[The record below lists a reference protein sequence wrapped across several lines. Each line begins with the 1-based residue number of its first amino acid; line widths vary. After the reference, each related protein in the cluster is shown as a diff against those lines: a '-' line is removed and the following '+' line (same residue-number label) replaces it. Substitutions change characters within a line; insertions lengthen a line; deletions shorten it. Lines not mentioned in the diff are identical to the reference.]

1 MKPKNQPPPENCPNC
16 GEDVPRNALAC
27 PGCGSDYNT
36 GWNEE
41 SHYGGLD
48 LPTEE
53 FDYEE
58 FTKREFGTSPQPPAG
73 LTNRKWWVMILMTT
87 ITAALLIF
95 MLRR

>member
-1 MKPKNQPPPENCPNC
+1 MKPKNRPPPENCPNC

-27 PGCGSDYNT
+27 PGCGSDYDT

-41 SHYGGLD
+41 SQYDGLD

-58 FTKREFGTSPQPPAG
+58 FTKREFGNNPKPTG
-73 LTNRKWWVMILMTT
+73 LSNRKWLVMILMS
-87 ITAALLIF
+87 IVTAIVLIF